1 MVAIMWWSGFQ
12 VTSAEPWSLAGNSGG
27 RIGADCWCYLGHSP
41 PVTTHMPCRDT
52 VHRDGS
58 LSSLASLHAI
68 KIFHITYNGGWF
80 VLHDCSILAMLG
92 SVWSGDLV
100 TDPME
105 RIPGYHN
112 VNSDY
117 PHLQSWT
124 SLCTMHNYKAMLL
137 RFGPCRLW
145 LNCWQVSP
153 KVVKIWNQAMIE
165 KESSDQS
172 SIRPP
177 CPDIMRS
184 GGELVAVLIIP
195 RSLAFHCN
203 CAVTSRWEIMKS
215 WRMLW
220 RAEEKSA
227 AYTAPVFASKPGRL
241 ELEWREKL
249 FSGIVLQLPTRDTV

>member
-1 MVAIMWWSGFQ
+1 
-12 VTSAEPWSLAGNSGG
+12 
-27 RIGADCWCYLGHSP
+27 
-41 PVTTHMPCRDT
+41 
-52 VHRDGS
+52 
-58 LSSLASLHAI
+58 
-68 KIFHITYNGGWF
+68 
-80 VLHDCSILAMLG
+80 MLG

-165 KESSDQS
+165 KESCDQS

-220 RAEEKSA
+220 RVEEKSA
-227 AYTAPVFASKPGRL
+227 AYTAPVFASKPGRGWSSRGERNYFL
-241 ELEWREKL
+241 AL
-249 FSGIVLQLPTRDTV
+249 FYNSPPRILHKG

>member
-1 MVAIMWWSGFQ
+1 MVADLYCMIAQFW
-12 VTSAEPWSLAGNSGG
+12 
-27 RIGADCWCYLGHSP
+27 
-41 PVTTHMPCRDT
+41 PCL
-52 VHRDGS
+52 V
-58 LSSLASLHAI
+58 
-68 KIFHITYNGGWF
+68 
-80 VLHDCSILAMLG
+80 
-92 SVWSGDLV
+92 VWSGDLV

-124 SLCTMHNYKAMLL
+124 SLCTMHKYKAMLL

-165 KESSDQS
+165 KESCDQG

-177 CPDIMRS
+177 CPGIMRS
-184 GGELVAVLIIP
+184 GGELSWLFLGVSHFIVTVL
-195 RSLAFHCN
+195 SL
-203 CAVTSRWEIMKS
+203 SRWEIMKS

-227 AYTAPVFASKPGRL
+227 AYTAPVFASKPGRGWSSSGERNYFL
-241 ELEWREKL
+241 AL
-249 FSGIVLQLPTRDTV
+249 FYNSPPGIL